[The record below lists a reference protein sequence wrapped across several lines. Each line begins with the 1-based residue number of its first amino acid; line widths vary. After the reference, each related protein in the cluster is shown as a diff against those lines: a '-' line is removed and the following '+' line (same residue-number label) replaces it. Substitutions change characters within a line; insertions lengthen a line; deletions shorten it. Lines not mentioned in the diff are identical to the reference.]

1 MTREEAI
8 TKLNAQ
14 VQQAHRRLILQRF
27 MSVLAWT
34 MSATLFVVVI
44 AIAVPKFWAFALEPS
59 IWFWSWLSGGLLVG
73 ILCAVVWTFFT
84 KSSPLDAAIE
94 VDQRFQ
100 LKERVSSTLSLAP
113 DEMDGAVGQAL
124 LSDAMRRIE
133 GIDVCSEFPLRLGWR
148 SLFPLVP
155 ALLAFFLVLLPN
167 AEEEQRLQAAQ
178 TKQENKKQI
187 KASTEKLK
195 KQAWNKKKKAERL
208 GLKEA
213 QGTFDKLSK
222 GLDELQ
228 DANKGDKRDALRK
241 LSNLNS
247 ELQKRRE
254 LLGGAREMQKQF
266 RQLKNMKSGPADKF
280 AKAMRDGDYDKA
292 IASLK
297 SLQQKLQQ
305 GDMNGKDQKKL
316 VTQMNQMTERLQQMV
331 AAQRQ
336 AKKQLQ
342 QQIADAKQQG
352 DQERANQLQQK
363 LDQLNQQ
370 NQQMS
375 QLEKMA
381 QQLSQCSECMKKGQS
396 GSGESL
402 GEADMASASS
412 ELDNLTKELEQM
424 RLANAELDMLDEA
437 LDQIAM
443 AKGSMNC
450 QQCSGMGCAACQGQS
465 PIPGEGLGEGRG
477 QGDRPEESSNTSFYD
492 TRVKAD
498 SSLGKAVVIGD
509 VGGPNKA
516 GDTRVA
522 IQEQIEAF
530 SRSDGDP
537 LLGKQLPKAQRDHVQ
552 EYFGSLKPDEE

>member
-1 MTREEAI
+1 M
-8 TKLNAQ
+8 
-14 VQQAHRRLILQRF
+14 
-27 MSVLAWT
+27 
-34 MSATLFVVVI
+34 
-44 AIAVPKFWAFALEPS
+44 
-59 IWFWSWLSGGLLVG
+59 
-73 ILCAVVWTFFT
+73 
-84 KSSPLDAAIE
+84 
-94 VDQRFQ
+94 
-100 LKERVSSTLSLAP
+100 
-113 DEMDGAVGQAL
+113 
-124 LSDAMRRIE
+124 
-133 GIDVCSEFPLRLGWR
+133 
-148 SLFPLVP
+148 
-155 ALLAFFLVLLPN
+155 
-167 AEEEQRLQAAQ
+167 
-178 TKQENKKQI
+178 
-187 KASTEKLK
+187 
-195 KQAWNKKKKAERL
+195 
-208 GLKEA
+208 
-213 QGTFDKLSK
+213 
-222 GLDELQ
+222 
-228 DANKGDKRDALRK
+228 
-241 LSNLNS
+241 
-247 ELQKRRE
+247 
-254 LLGGAREMQKQF
+254 
-266 RQLKNMKSGPADKF
+266 
-280 AKAMRDGDYDKA
+280 
-292 IASLK
+292 
-297 SLQQKLQQ
+297 
-305 GDMNGKDQKKL
+305 
-316 VTQMNQMTERLQQMV
+316 
-331 AAQRQ
+331 
-336 AKKQLQ
+336 
-342 QQIADAKQQG
+342 
-352 DQERANQLQQK
+352 QQK

-443 AKGSMNC
+443 AKGSLNC

-465 PIPGEGLGEGRG
+465 PIPGAGLGEGRG